1 MRRTTAADGPVRRT
15 VLAGALGL
23 TAALLTGCGIRLDRD
38 PALPELSPDDL
49 LRDAVARA
57 LAAIDPEAGAGAS
70 DPVRQAVQTFA
81 EAVGPPWNPPADL
94 AEPVDPPHTDPP
106 PTDAATGLADV
117 ARLVAEA
124 VGAADGSAASTPPVL
139 VVLLD
144 VTAGALLHLDD
155 LDADAAGQIR
165 SSLADSLAALL
176 EEADDESAG
185 PSASA
190 TGTAADGATPAE
202 GASPLEALATACY
215 AAEYAYERAAV
226 HLTGDDPARS
236 GTSGRIARLQGI
248 VAALGAL
255 APGTALPSDRPAWDL
270 PEDPHDAATA
280 RTVLQ
285 SAEDH
290 LVAVLLDAQASVPPA
305 AFAVWLDDSARARSR
320 AEGPQDLRFEV
331 RPVSQESDSQE
342 DAA

>member
-70 DPVRQAVQTFA
+70 EPVRAAVQAFA
-81 EAVGPPWNPPADL
+81 EAVGPPWNPPEDL
-94 AEPVDPPHTDPP
+94 AEPVAPPHTDPP

-124 VGAADGSAASTPPVL
+124 TGTADGSGTSTSPVL
-139 VVLLD
+139 AVLLD

-155 LDADAAGQIR
+155 LDGEAAGQIR
-165 SSLADSLAALL
+165 ADLADSLAALL
-176 EEADDESAG
+176 EEADDEATST
-185 PSASA
+185 SA
-190 TGTAADGATPAE
+190 TPSDEASPTGE
-202 GASPLEALATACY
+202 ASPLEDLATACY

-226 HLTGDDPARS
+226 HLTGEDPARS
-236 GTSGRIARLQGI
+236 GASGRIARLQGI
-248 VAALGAL
+248 VAALGTL
-255 APGTALPSDRPAWDL
+255 APGVALPSDRPAWDL

-280 RTVLQ
+280 RSALQ

-290 LVAVLLDAQASVPPA
+290 LAAVLLDARCAVPPA

-320 AEGPQDLRFEV
+320 AQGSQDLRFEV
-331 RPVSQESDSQE
+331 RPDSQESDNQE